1 MDSPSYNLGIG
12 VSKSTGGDQF
22 PEFTDLP
29 IGLDSN
35 SGVSG
40 VKELDKIFNKT
51 ADIKFEWIDSCPIE
65 GLFQVQDMWK
75 RDAVSAAVLD
85 MSIAKDLKK
94 YSKLVNDASQQD
106 PTILILDEEKQF
118 CQTKENWKIFITTAK
133 VLYKKIIN

>member
-1 MDSPSYNLGIG
+1 MESPSYNLGVG
-12 VSKSTGGDQF
+12 VSKSTEGDQF

-29 IGLDSN
+29 MGMDAN

-40 VKELDKIFNKT
+40 VKELDKFFNKT
-51 ADIKFEWIDSCPIE
+51 NDVKFEWVDSCPVE
-65 GLFQVQDMWK
+65 GLFNVQDMWK
-75 RDAVSAAVLD
+75 RGDVCALVLD
-85 MSIAKDLKK
+85 MSMAKDLKK

-133 VLYKKIIN
+133 ILYKKIIN